1 MKHIAAQLSLL
12 LVLVSLS
19 LLPTRA
25 AAQAIAGR
33 VRLEARVQAVSL
45 YYATNDVAGRDVG
58 ANVGGGSFGGLAGL
72 SGIGG
77 LSAAGIGYAIDD
89 HWVPSLAG
97 SISRTDDGPGSDRSS
112 WSVEPSV
119 SYVFSSGQSM
129 RPFVTAGVGYG
140 SSSLAGLAS
149 TIVGGTLRS
158 GMQFHV
164 VDHLSIEPYAQLQ
177 YAYSQQEGGNVGVTV
192 AESVTHVVQ
201 LAGGFMIALWI

>member
-19 LLPTRA
+19 VVPAPA
-25 AAQAIAGR
+25 AAQDIARR
-33 VRLEARVQAVSL
+33 VRVEARMQAASI
-45 YYATNDVAGRDVG
+45 YYATDDVAGRDVG
-58 ANVGGGSFGGLAGL
+58 ANVGGGSFGGLSGR

-97 SISRTDDGPGSDRSS
+97 SISRADDGPGSDTSS
-112 WSVEPSV
+112 WSVQPSL
-119 SYVFSSGQSM
+119 SYVFSSGQAM

-140 SSSLAGLAS
+140 SSSLGGLDFTS
-149 TIVGGTLRS
+149 LGGTLRS

-177 YAYSQQEGGNVGVTV
+177 YAYNKQEGGNVGVVV